1 MTKPVCV
8 VVGIGPQN
16 GASFAR
22 RFASEGYAIALL
34 SRKTEYSSKLAAEID
49 SAKVYACDV
58 TVPSAVETA
67 FAAVRAD
74 MGEID
79 VLVYNAGSGVWGNI
93 EELSA
98 HDFEQSWRINTMGAF
113 LVSKEVIPSMKEKK
127 PAASFSSAPPRLCAA
142 SRLPLHSRRQKRL
155 SAVWPRQWPG
165 TSGQAES
172 TFHLSS

>member
-1 MTKPVCV
+1 MTKPVCA

-22 RFASEGYAIALL
+22 RFASEGYTIALL

-79 VLVYNAGSGVWGNI
+79 LAFEWLEKGYNNHEI
-93 EELSA
+93 EMYWLKVEPP
-98 HDFEQSWRINTMGAF
+98 FEPIRSDPRWQTMLDKIGY
-113 LVSKEVIPSMKEKK
+113 PD
-127 PAASFSSAPPRLCAA
+127 
-142 SRLPLHSRRQKRL
+142 
-155 SAVWPRQWPG
+155 
-165 TSGQAES
+165 
-172 TFHLSS
+172 